1 MGRGSA
7 LVAGLLV
14 CSVALQL
21 HADHSQANELNHDLQ
36 NKVILLRNFYRGDR
50 LEYDSA
56 GEPLGNPPPGSW
68 TVDGAI
74 RVHKVSISHNR
85 LQIHSKR
92 YFVQNSPDG
101 YDLFP
106 SQRDLTIEVD
116 TGSHPIT
123 PEFVHAIMNRIFLTA
138 DDRAADLVPDY
149 WKPCFGAQTTAV
161 RKCHMSPRIAPLFRF
176 ASPLQP
182 SSPPPDLTPASDSQG
197 VFAVGKGITPPHAV
211 HAPDPEYSKEARRE
225 RVQGILIIS
234 LVVDKLGQPSD
245 IKLISPIGYGLD
257 EKAMDLVKTWKFEP
271 GRRGSEPVATYATIE
286 VAFHLY

>member
-7 LVAGLLV
+7 LLAALLV
-14 CSVALQL
+14 FLVAAQL
-21 HADHSQANELNHDLQ
+21 HADHSQAKELNHDLQ

-68 TVDGAI
+68 TVDGVI
-74 RVHKVSISHNR
+74 RVHKVSIAHNR

-92 YFVQNSPDG
+92 YFVQNTPDG

-106 SQRDLTIEVD
+106 SPRDLTIEVD
-116 TGSHPIT
+116 TDSHPIT
-123 PEFVHAIMNRIFLTA
+123 LEFVHSIMNRVFLTA
-138 DDRAADLVPDY
+138 EDRAADLVPDY

-176 ASPLQP
+176 ASPLQSTSAP
-182 SSPPPDLTPASDSQG
+182 GDDKPATDTQG
-197 VFAVGKGITPPHAV
+197 IFGSGKGTTAPHAV
-211 HAPDPEYSKEARRE
+211 RAPDPEYSAEARRE
-225 RVQGILIIS
+225 RVQGIVIIA
-234 LVVDKLGQPSD
+234 LVVDKFGQPSD
-245 IKLISPIGYGLD
+245 IKLVSPIGYGLD
-257 EKAMDLVKTWKFEP
+257 EKAMDSVKTWKFEP
-271 GRRGSEPVATYATIE
+271 GRRGSEPMATYATIE